1 MENSLDSKEKFYKRM
16 LSLALPIMIQNL
28 ISSSLNMV
36 DTMMIG
42 KLGEVEIASVG
53 LANQFYFLFSLFIF
67 GLNSGCAIFIAQFW
81 GKKDVKSIRKVL
93 GLCIIL
99 GSLGAVFFTVA
110 ALIFPTKVMEFFTKD
125 NQVILLGVE
134 YLQIVGWSYVITA
147 ISFAFSFASR
157 SIGRAKLPMVTSAVA
172 LICNTVFNAI
182 LIFGKLGFPV
192 LGVKGAAIATVI
204 ARIIEMILILSVTYI
219 RKTALAGKL
228 NEFCDLSKEFIFSIL
243 KTIYP
248 VVINEIFW
256 SLGITMYSVAYA
268 KISTNAVATF
278 QIAGTVQNIFTVAA
292 FGLANAC
299 AVMIGN
305 EIGANREENA
315 MVFAKR
321 FVKVSFSLG
330 ILIGILLFVSSSSI
344 VSLYNVSPEVI
355 RSAKII
361 LRVYSFVMP
370 FRMLSSLFIVGIL
383 RSGGDTKY
391 SLMLEMSG
399 VWGVGVPIAFLGAL
413 VFKFP
418 IELIVSLVYLEE
430 LVKISFCF
438 PRLFSRKW
446 IKNLVRDI

>member
-1 MENSLDSKEKFYKRM
+1 MENSLDNKRRFYKTM

-42 KLGEVEIASVG
+42 KLGEAQIASVG

-81 GKKDVKSIRKVL
+81 GKRDIKSIRKVL

-99 GSLGAVFFTVA
+99 GSIGSIFFTVV
-110 ALIFPTKVMEFFTKD
+110 ALIFPEKVMSFFTKD
-125 NQVILLGVE
+125 STVISLGVD
-134 YLQIVGWSYVITA
+134 YLKIVGWSYIVTA

-157 SIGRAKLPMVTSAVA
+157 SIGKAKLPMITSAIA

-192 LGVKGAAIATVI
+192 LGVKGAAIATLI
-204 ARIIEMILILSVTYI
+204 ARIIEMALILSVTYI

-228 NEFCDLSKEFIFSIL
+228 NEFCDLSKEFIFNII

-268 KISTNAVATF
+268 KISTNALATF

-315 MVFAKR
+315 MTFAKR
-321 FVKVSFSLG
+321 FIKVSFSLG
-330 ILIGILLFVSSSSI
+330 IIIGALLFIFSSSI
-344 VSLYNVSPEVI
+344 VSMYNVSPEVI
-355 RSAKII
+355 RSAKVI
-361 LRVYSFVMP
+361 LRVFSFVMP
-370 FRMLSSLFIVGIL
+370 LRMITSLFIVGIL

-391 SLMLEMSG
+391 SLILEMSG
-399 VWGVGVPIAFLGAL
+399 VWLVGVPIAFLGAL
-413 VFKFP
+413 VFKLP

-430 LVKISFCF
+430 IVKISFCF
-438 PRLFSRKW
+438 PRLFSKKW
-446 IKNLVRDI
+446 IRNLVKDI

>member
-172 LICNTVFNAI
+172 LICNTVF
-182 LIFGKLGFPV
+182 
-192 LGVKGAAIATVI
+192 
-204 ARIIEMILILSVTYI
+204 
-219 RKTALAGKL
+219 
-228 NEFCDLSKEFIFSIL
+228 
-243 KTIYP
+243 
-248 VVINEIFW
+248 
-256 SLGITMYSVAYA
+256 
-268 KISTNAVATF
+268 
-278 QIAGTVQNIFTVAA
+278 
-292 FGLANAC
+292 
-299 AVMIGN
+299 
-305 EIGANREENA
+305 
-315 MVFAKR
+315 
-321 FVKVSFSLG
+321 
-330 ILIGILLFVSSSSI
+330 
-344 VSLYNVSPEVI
+344 
-355 RSAKII
+355 
-361 LRVYSFVMP
+361 
-370 FRMLSSLFIVGIL
+370 
-383 RSGGDTKY
+383 
-391 SLMLEMSG
+391 
-399 VWGVGVPIAFLGAL
+399 
-413 VFKFP
+413 
-418 IELIVSLVYLEE
+418 
-430 LVKISFCF
+430 
-438 PRLFSRKW
+438 
-446 IKNLVRDI
+446 

>member
-1 MENSLDSKEKFYKRM
+1 
-16 LSLALPIMIQNL
+16 
-28 ISSSLNMV
+28 
-36 DTMMIG
+36 
-42 KLGEVEIASVG
+42 
-53 LANQFYFLFSLFIF
+53 
-67 GLNSGCAIFIAQFW
+67 
-81 GKKDVKSIRKVL
+81 
-93 GLCIIL
+93 
-99 GSLGAVFFTVA
+99 
-110 ALIFPTKVMEFFTKD
+110 
-125 NQVILLGVE
+125 
-134 YLQIVGWSYVITA
+134 
-147 ISFAFSFASR
+147 
-157 SIGRAKLPMVTSAVA
+157 
-172 LICNTVFNAI
+172 
-182 LIFGKLGFPV
+182 
-192 LGVKGAAIATVI
+192 
-204 ARIIEMILILSVTYI
+204 
-219 RKTALAGKL
+219 
-228 NEFCDLSKEFIFSIL
+228 
-243 KTIYP
+243 
-248 VVINEIFW
+248 
-256 SLGITMYSVAYA
+256 MYSVAYA